1 MPWLLVILA
10 GCFEV
15 GMVTSLKL
23 SEGFSKL
30 VPSIGF
36 LICGAISFLLLSQA
50 IKTLPVGPAY
60 AIWTG
65 IGATGAVVVGVAAF
79 GDGFSLVKG
88 VSVALIVAGII
99 GLNLSGAGAH

>member
-1 MPWLLVILA
+1 MPWVLVILA
-10 GCFEV
+10 GYFEI
-15 GMVTSLKL
+15 GFITSLKL

-36 LICGAISFLLLSQA
+36 LVCGAISFLLLNQA

-60 AIWTG
+60 AVWTG
-65 IGATGAVVVGVAAF
+65 IGAAGTVLIGVALF

-88 VSVALIVAGII
+88 LSIALIVAGIV
-99 GLNLSGAGAH
+99 GLNLSGAAVH